1 MQTRRSFVITAS
13 SLSCLSIAGCLGSS
27 ESEDAEQSYED
38 ALSLLDENAAS
49 LDEFGDYD
57 EIPEEFDD
65 EEIKQRADLAD
76 EKLDDAESG
85 ISDDDQELVENARA
99 VAAYQRAAADY
110 CSLVVDFGRCFD
122 TIDAYVGADRFEAA
136 NDELDECQDLL
147 AEVQDQ
153 YGTVDDRHSEI
164 DSDLI
169 EDDAKLEYEQ
179 FETGLQVHGA
189 ELDALDRF
197 VDGFQQFMDGA
208 VVVFEAFEHFDT
220 EAYGSAEP
228 KFRTAKDD
236 FEQSEETLALLEAD
250 PDTPQQFKSD
260 IIEFHCYAESFY
272 ETSGYYAESAAAAAN
287 DDWDRAEQYAIEG
300 DAALDQCA

>member
-13 SLSCLSIAGCLGSS
+13 SLSCLSLAGCLGSD

-57 EIPEEFDD
+57 EIPEQFDD
-65 EEIKQRADLAD
+65 EEIKQRADSAD
-76 EKLDDAESG
+76 EKLDEAESG

-99 VAAYQRAAADY
+99 VAAYQRTAADY
-110 CSLVVDFGRCFD
+110 SALVVDFGRCFD
-122 TIDAYVGADRFEAA
+122 TVDAYVNADRFEAA

-147 AEVQDQ
+147 AEIQDQ
-153 YGTVDDRHSEI
+153 YEAVDDRHSEI

-179 FETGLQVHGA
+179 LETNLQVHGA

-197 VDGFQQFMDGA
+197 VDGFEQFMDGA
-208 VVVFEAFEHFDT
+208 VVVFEAFEYFDT
-220 EAYGSAEP
+220 EAYSSAEP
-228 KFRTAKDD
+228 KFRTAEDN

-250 PDTPQQFKSD
+250 PDTPRQFESD

-272 ETSGYYAESAAAAAN
+272 EASGHYAESAAAATEG
-287 DDWDRAEQYAIEG
+287 DWNRAEQYAIEG